1 MPIPVVHPWDN
12 IFFFKL
18 AFIPCKNIH
27 YRPDSTRLN
36 AAQLECIKFCFV
48 YLQTVRDLSNVLWY
62 LIADWMDLMSR
73 EPWLDEQ
80 I

>member
-1 MPIPVVHPWDN
+1 MSIPVVHPWDN

-27 YRPDSTRLN
+27 YRLDSTRLI
-36 AAQLECIKFCFV
+36 ASSFALFTFK
-48 YLQTVRDLSNVLWY
+48 LSWIY
-62 LIADWMDLMSR
+62 RMFGDIWSLIGWSIQSAMSR